1 VYKYNILY
9 YVQGTIAAEI
19 ILLTLLVILNPIRI
33 NSGAAGNKGRKYL
46 RLLTF
51 IILDVLLLVGLIY
64 IAAMQTN
71 ALYLETIIATVCL
84 IFVGSD
90 LLLGIVLLI
99 YYKAT
104 D

>member
-1 VYKYNILY
+1 M
-9 YVQGTIAAEI
+9 AAEI

-33 NSGAAGNKGRKYL
+33 NNGTAGNKGRKYL
-46 RLLTF
+46 CLLTF
-51 IILDVLLLVGLIY
+51 IILDVLLLVGFIY
-64 IAAMQTN
+64 IAALQSN

-90 LLLGIVLLI
+90 LLLGIILLI